1 MEPFGAMIGDV
12 PAKFRKQTVD
22 IIPTSTFKDNSY
34 NHGMT
39 RAGTGLIFVSAVSF
53 VDEAIF
59 WGLGMVGGGGTGGES
74 VMLSTIEYDASIVL
88 MRGCACVSRE
98 IRFVHKASRLT

>member
-1 MEPFGAMIGDV
+1 MEPLGGMIGDV

-53 VDEAIF
+53 TDEAIF
-59 WGLGMVGGGGTGGES
+59 WGLGMVRSGGTGG
-74 VMLSTIEYDASIVL
+74 
-88 MRGCACVSRE
+88 GCQQ
-98 IRFVHKASRLT
+98 